1 MKCYRCG
8 KKLTRHTFCPHC
20 GADVK
25 TYSKVLMMSNTYYN
39 MGLTKAQNRDLQ
51 GAAIFLRQSV
61 KLDKYNTNARNLLGL
76 VYMEMGEI
84 VQAMA
89 EWLISQSFQ
98 PENNLANVYIKSI
111 SSNQNRLAVI
121 NQSIRKFNI
130 ALKEAKNGNDDVA
143 IIQLKRV
150 ILQNPNLVKAQQ
162 LLALLLMKDG
172 QVGRA
177 RKILKKS
184 LKIDKCN
191 PLTLKYMRAAEEMI
205 DIRRREAGKSA
216 KKKEMEDRPY
226 LSGDDVIIPQG
237 FLEQKSGIYTVF
249 NVLAGIVVGILAFYF
264 LVVPGKL
271 QEQKSEYA
279 SQIEEYDQTIVRQ
292 KATITQYEQQIS
304 SLQTELD
311 AIKADTTDEEMIANY
326 ESLLD
331 AYYAFTAEN
340 PDMEE
345 VAEAFRK
352 VKENNQPDS
361 EVFKSVYQLLADE
374 IKKAGGQTG
383 DGVDGA
389 DNSNDTENPDG
400 TEEPDDTDY
409 PDGTEEPDDTEN
421 PDGTEEPDDTG
432 TDGGAE

>member
-8 KKLTRHTFCPHC
+8 KELTRHTFCSHC

-61 KLDKYNTNARNLLGL
+61 KLDKYNTNSRNLLGL

-111 SSNQNRLAVI
+111 SSNQNRLAAI
-121 NQSIRKFNI
+121 NQSIRKFNV
-130 ALKEAKNGNDDVA
+130 ALKEAKSGNDDVA

-150 ILQNPNLVKAQQ
+150 MLQNPNLIKAQQ
-162 LLALLLMKDG
+162 LLSLLLMKDG

-191 PLTLKYMRAAEEMI
+191 PLTLKYMREAEEMI
-205 DIRRREAGKSA
+205 DIRRREAGKVT
-216 KKKEMEDRPY
+216 KKKEMEERPY
-226 LSGDDVIIPQG
+226 LSGDDVVIPQG

-264 LVVPGKL
+264 LVIPGKL

-279 SQIEEYDQTIVRQ
+279 AQISEYDQTIVRMN
-292 KATITQYEQQIS
+292 ATITQYEQQIS

-311 AIKADTTDEEMIANY
+311 EMKADTTDEEMIANY
-326 ESLLD
+326 EALLN
-331 AYYAFTAEN
+331 AYYAFTAEK

-345 VAEAFRK
+345 VAAAFGK
-352 VKENNQPDS
+352 VKADNQPDS
-361 EVFKSVYQLLADE
+361 EAFETIYQLLSEAVQA
-374 IKKAGGQTG
+374 AGGEDGKTAGNSG
-383 DGVDGA
+383 DGDIG
-389 DNSNDTENPDG
+389 ENTDDAG
-400 TEEPDDTDY
+400 EE
-409 PDGTEEPDDTEN
+409 E
-421 PDGTEEPDDTG
+421 
-432 TDGGAE
+432 